1 MLRHVVLLEFD
12 DATPV
17 GHVDEIAGKLRELP
31 ARLPQL
37 RSYVVGRDL
46 GLAAGNADLAI
57 IAEFEDIDGY
67 LAYRD
72 DPEHRRIIAEMITPH
87 LRARTAAQFRDD
99 ATHEA

>member
-12 DATPV
+12 DATTV
-17 GHVDEIAGKLRELP
+17 GHVDEIAARLRELP
-31 ARLPQL
+31 SRLPSL

-46 GLAAGNADLAI
+46 GLATGNADLAV
-57 IAEFEDIDGY
+57 IAEFDDIDGY

-72 DPEHRRIIAEMITPH
+72 DPEHRRIVAEMITPN

-99 ATHEA
+99 V